1 MEVIKKYFS
10 DLNEDQLKR
19 FEQLGPLVEEWNKKI
34 NLISRKD
41 TENLY
46 THHILHSLSIFRFI
60 QFSPLSSVLDLGTGG
75 GFPGIPL
82 AIAMPDVKFT
92 LIDARAKKIMAV
104 ENICA
109 ELGIENVRAMHS
121 RVEDLE
127 GKYDFVVSRAVASLD
142 QLCRWSQRLI
152 SQEEFNPL
160 PNGLICLKGGDL
172 KKEVKSMNKRFYLEK
187 KPLSTWFSEEY
198 FNEKYLLYLQ
208 L

>member
-1 MEVIKKYFS
+1 MDVIKKYFPG
-10 DLNEDQLKR
+10 LKNDQLNSLER
-19 FEQLGPLVEEWNKKI
+19 LGPLVSEWNQKI

-46 THHILHSLSIFRFI
+46 THHVLHSLSIYRFI
-60 QFSPLSSVLDLGTGG
+60 QFSPFSAVLDLGTGG

-92 LIDARAKKIMAV
+92 LIDARAKKIMVV
-104 ENICA
+104 ESICD
-109 ELGIENVRAMHS
+109 ELGIKNVKAMHS
-121 RVEDLE
+121 RVEELE
-127 GKYDFVVSRAVASLD
+127 GKFDFVVSRAVASLD

-172 KKEVKSMNKRFYLEK
+172 KKEIKELNKRVYLEK
-187 KPLSTWFSEEY
+187 TPLSNWFSEEY
-198 FNEKYLLYLQ
+198 FKEKHLLYLQ